1 MKTNTIKL
9 PLSRKKAL
17 KIIKS
22 VPYDVPYILCN
33 DTLGILLGE
42 VWLELPV
49 GDHTPTEKETDE
61 LDKEAF
67 SAGWDGGEDW
77 GWDKGYDE
85 GIKVAM
91 GGNYKETL
99 PLLNDEIEKN

>member
-22 VPYDVPYILCN
+22 VPYNVPYMLGN

-42 VWLELPV
+42 VWVDLPV
-49 GDHTPTEKETDE
+49 GDRTPTEKETDE

-67 SAGWDGGEDW
+67 GA

-91 GGNYKETL
+91 GGSYKETL